1 MEYCVSV
8 FYHSWVQT
16 SECNSDALIP
26 SVINQ
31 SSGMPIPGVSEYPS
45 TNEISV
51 PIDLMG
57 LGEGELMVL
66 ITIQD
71 WAGNHFE
78 KNWSIYVDATPPVVS
93 WATFP
98 SSGNGALE
106 SQFQDISWWSSEK
119 VTLGIEVNGL
129 EMPIQNG
136 SSGSLSLILNT
147 TGPQSLCIRAIDGTI
162 EQENRNV
169 FLECREFTLSESI
182 YDTSVSSGKQD
193 LVSLDSFEI
202 ALSRHWSQEIRWRS
216 ITTGA
221 SGFIEPGEGTVL
233 LPLELEEG
241 INEFVIEVDSLD
253 STDSYTIT
261 LERDST
267 PPILEFS
274 EFEYRE
280 SPLTT
285 SREISGI
292 CEPGL
297 LVRIS
302 SPIQSRD
309 VLCPDSGSFEVNIS
323 VPSDAGSYTISGTS
337 IDEAKNSKIHEITVQ
352 KKDWVDWAIEDAS
365 ENGPMLWWLS
375 VVGLSVISVIVGTT
389 LKFSRWRNKAH
400 P

>member
-1 MEYCVSV
+1 M
-8 FYHSWVQT
+8 
-16 SECNSDALIP
+16 
-26 SVINQ
+26 
-31 SSGMPIPGVSEYPS
+31 
-45 TNEISV
+45 
-51 PIDLMG
+51 
-57 LGEGELMVL
+57 
-66 ITIQD
+66 
-71 WAGNHFE
+71 
-78 KNWSIYVDATPPVVS
+78 
-93 WATFP
+93 
-98 SSGNGALE
+98 
-106 SQFQDISWWSSEK
+106 
-119 VTLGIEVNGL
+119 
-129 EMPIQNG
+129 
-136 SSGSLSLILNT
+136 
-147 TGPQSLCIRAIDGTI
+147 
-162 EQENRNV
+162 
-169 FLECREFTLSESI
+169 
-182 YDTSVSSGKQD
+182 
-193 LVSLDSFEI
+193 
-202 ALSRHWSQEIRWRS
+202 
-216 ITTGA
+216 
-221 SGFIEPGEGTVL
+221 
-233 LPLELEEG
+233 ELEEG

-323 VPSDAGSYTISGTS
+323 VPGDAGSYTISGTS
-337 IDEAKNSKIHEITVQ
+337 IDEAKNSKTHEITVQ

-365 ENGPMLWWLS
+365 ESGPMLWWLS
-375 VVGLSVISVIVGTT
+375 VVGLLVISAIVGTT